1 MTRGNE
7 MFRGDPEPGSP
18 RTPSAAP
25 GGEPTPSAS
34 AETGSTRSVS
44 PSHECSR
51 PRRPQ
56 R

>member
-1 MTRGNE
+1 MIRRN
-7 MFRGDPEPGSP
+7 PVPGFP
-18 RTPSAAP
+18 QAPSAARSS
-25 GGEPTPSAS
+25 EPTPSAP
-34 AETGSTRSVS
+34 ADTGSNRPVS

>member
-1 MTRGNE
+1 MNRGNE
-7 MFRGDPEPGSP
+7 MFRGNPEPGFP
-18 RTPSAAP
+18 RTPSAARSTGVP
-25 GGEPTPSAS
+25 PSAP

>member
-1 MTRGNE
+1 MTARSGMTRGN
-7 MFRGDPEPGSP
+7 PGPDFP
-18 RTPSAAP
+18 RTPSAPRVRTTA
-25 GGEPTPSAS
+25 
-34 AETGSTRSVS
+34 RSVS